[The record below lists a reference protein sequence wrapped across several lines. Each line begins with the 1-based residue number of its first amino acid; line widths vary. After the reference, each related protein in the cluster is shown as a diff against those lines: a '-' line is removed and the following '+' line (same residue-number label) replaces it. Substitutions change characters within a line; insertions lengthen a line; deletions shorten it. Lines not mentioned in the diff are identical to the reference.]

1 MEFSVKYYL
10 LCLFSVITYCTS
22 VAQNHIADS
31 LEAVVKTQQDDSNK
45 VNTLNL
51 LSKNQWGTGKYGPA
65 LANATSAKT
74 LAEKLGYNTGLA
86 GALKNGAIIYWY
98 QGNYPLALDY
108 DFKALD
114 INKKLN
120 NKKGIASCL
129 GNIGIIYDEQGSYDK
144 AMDYYNQ
151 SLSIYQSIGEK
162 NGIAGV
168 VNAIGV
174 VYREQKNYAKARE
187 YYEKAMTID
196 SELGNK
202 DGIARILGN
211 IGNIYSD
218 ENNEKKAVEFGLK
231 ALAIYRETGNRNG
244 IALNLGNIGDSYY
257 KQKSFITAKSY
268 LDSALAISK
277 EIGNVEVIRDVYG
290 ALSLLDSAKND
301 FNAAL
306 KDYKEYIIYR
316 DSLINDANTK
326 KTVQTEMNFEFS
338 QKQAAE
344 KAEQDKKDAIAEQ
357 DRNKQKVIRN
367 SFIAGFILMIALAFF
382 IFRGL
387 QQKQKANLIITRQKE
402 EVEQQKQLVEQQK
415 TIVEEKN
422 KDITDSIHYA
432 SRIQRALLTTD
443 EYIGKHL
450 NEYFILFKPRDIVS
464 GDFYWSYTTPQGAV
478 HIACCDC
485 TGHGV
490 PGAFMSLLNI
500 SMLNESVI
508 ERGIT
513 TPDMVLN
520 GIRTNIIK
528 ALNPKGLDTESKD
541 GMDCSYCVFDMKH
554 STIQVA
560 CANNPVWIV
569 RNGTQSVEEIAPDK
583 MPVGIQY
590 GTEKPFTLHTVKLN
604 KGDCIYMFTDGYAD
618 QFGGPKGKKFKYKTL
633 QEKLIAISH
642 KPLADQKQ
650 ILENTIQNWK
660 GDLEQVDDILVIGIR
675 I

>member
-1 MEFSVKYYL
+1 MEFSVKHYL

-22 VAQNHIADS
+22 VAQNHVADS
-31 LEAVVKTQQDDSNK
+31 LEVVVKTQQDDSNK

-51 LSKNQWGTGKYGPA
+51 LSEKLWRKGTYGPA
-65 LANATSAKT
+65 LANATKAQA
-74 LAEKLGYNTGLA
+74 LAEKLGYNNGLA
-86 GALKNGAIIYWY
+86 GALKNCAIINWY
-98 QGNYPLALDY
+98 QGNYPVALDY

-144 AMDYYNQ
+144 AMDYYKQ
-151 SLSIYQSIGEK
+151 CLAMYQSIDGK
-162 NGIAGV
+162 TGIATV
-168 VNAIGV
+168 TNAIGV
-174 VYREQKNYAKARE
+174 VYREQKNYAKALE
-187 YYEKAMTID
+187 YYEKAIAID
-196 SELGNK
+196 SEMGNK

-218 ENNEKKAVEFGLK
+218 ENNERK
-231 ALAIYRETGNRNG
+231 ALEFMFKALTIYRQTGNRSG
-244 IALNLGNIGDSYY
+244 IALNMGNIGDSYFR
-257 KQKSFITAKSY
+257 QKNYAAAKAY
-268 LDSALAISK
+268 LDSALTLSK
-277 EIGNVEVIRDVYG
+277 EIGNMEVTRDVYG
-290 ALSLLDSAKND
+290 SLHLLDSAKND
-301 FNAAL
+301 FTAAL
-306 KDYKEYIIYR
+306 KDYKNYIIYR

-357 DRNKQKVIRN
+357 ERNKQKVIRN

-402 EVEQQKQLVEQQK
+402 EVEKQKLLVEQQK
-415 TIVEEKN
+415 AIVDEKN

-432 SRIQRALLTTD
+432 SRIQRALLTTTD
-443 EYIGKHL
+443 YLDKHIP
-450 NEYFILFKPRDIVS
+450 EYFILFKPRDIVS
-464 GDFYWSYTTPQGAV
+464 GDFYWSYAAPQGTI

-508 ERGIT
+508 ERGIA

-520 GIRTNIIK
+520 DIRTNIIK

-541 GMDCSYCVFDMKH
+541 GMDCSYCAFDMKNR
-554 STIQVA
+554 TMQVA

-569 RNGTQSVEEIAPDK
+569 RNGTQSVEEITPDK

-590 GTEKPFTLHTVKLN
+590 GTEKPFTLLTVRLN

-633 QEKLIAISH
+633 QQLIMDNCQLTMAE
-642 KPLADQKQ
+642 QKV
-650 ILENTIQNWK
+650 ILGNTIQSWK